1 MSMTLEMKQLFTIS
15 VKLRFQALDCDLR
28 FTEQDDLIQ
37 TTLVLLRTM
46 PASLFECKREGHNL

>member
-15 VKLRFQALDCDLR
+15 VKLRFQTLDCDLCL
-28 FTEQDDLIQ
+28 TEQDDLIQ

-46 PASLFECKREGHNL
+46 PASLFERKRGHNL

>member
-15 VKLRFQALDCDLR
+15 VKLRFQTLDCDLR
-28 FTEQDDLIQ
+28 LTEQDDLIQ

-46 PASLFECKREGHNL
+46 PASLFERKREGHNL